1 MSNLSAL
8 SVAVEV
14 ASRKRDDA
22 RKVLQDTLAAEQAA
36 RAQLDQLEDYARE
49 TESRW
54 GMKADTA
61 MQPEVMYHHY
71 HFMDRLGHAASIQTS
86 VVGDQ
91 SARVQAAQ
99 RALLDAELRLASLR
113 KVVDKRSN
121 DLALQQ
127 QRRDQNRPMNAP
139 RCSIATRARRIE
151 HGTDQSSLL
160 AGHPARPH
168 DSRQIIGPDC
178 CRRR

>member
-1 MSNLSAL
+1 MSSLDAL

-71 HFMDRLGHAASIQTS
+71 QFMDRLGHAAGVQTT
-86 VVGDQ
+86 VVGDHA
-91 SARVQAAQ
+91 ARVEKA
-99 RALLDAELRLASLR
+99 RRTLLDAELRLASLR
-113 KVVDKRSN
+113 KVMEKRKA
-121 DLALQQ
+121 DLDLVQM
-127 QRRDQNRPMNAP
+127 RRDQKQ
-139 RCSIATRARRIE
+139 TDERAALQYRSAME
-151 HGTDQSSLL
+151 GS
-160 AGHPARPH
+160 AGREY
-168 DSRQIIGPDC
+168 G
-178 CRRR
+178 

>member
-1 MSNLSAL
+1 MSSLNAL

-54 GMKADTA
+54 GMKADTT

-71 HFMDRLGHAASIQTS
+71 QFMNRLGHAASIQNG

-113 KVVDKRSN
+113 KVVEKRRN

-127 QRRDQNRPMNAP
+127 QRRDQKQTDERAALQYRNAGQ
-139 RCSIATRARRIE
+139 E
-151 HGTDQSSLL
+151 N
-160 AGHPARPH
+160 
-168 DSRQIIGPDC
+168 
-178 CRRR
+178 

>member
-1 MSNLSAL
+1 MSSLNAL

-36 RAQLDQLEDYARE
+36 RAQLNQLEDYARE

-54 GMKADTA
+54 GMKADTT

-71 HFMDRLGHAASIQTS
+71 QFMNRLGHAASIQNG

-91 SARVQAAQ
+91 SARVQVAQ

-113 KVVDKRSN
+113 KVVEKRRS
-121 DLALQQ
+121 DFALQQ
-127 QRRDQNRPMNAP
+127 QRRDQKQ
-139 RCSIATRARRIE
+139 TDERAALQYRNVGQE
-151 HGTDQSSLL
+151 N
-160 AGHPARPH
+160 
-168 DSRQIIGPDC
+168 
-178 CRRR
+178 

>member
-1 MSNLSAL
+1 MSSLNAL

-36 RAQLDQLEDYARE
+36 RAQLNQLEDYARE

-54 GMKADTA
+54 GVKADTA

-71 HFMDRLGHAASIQTS
+71 QFMNRLGHAASIQNG
-86 VVGDQ
+86 VVRDH

-113 KVVDKRSN
+113 KVVEKRRN
-121 DLALQQ
+121 DLALRGIKQAL
-127 QRRDQNRPMNAP
+127 P
-139 RCSIATRARRIE
+139 CG
-151 HGTDQSSLL
+151 HGS
-160 AGHPARPH
+160 RVR
-168 DSRQIIGPDC
+168 SRQ
-178 CRRR
+178 

>member
-71 HFMDRLGHAASIQTS
+71 HFMDL
-86 VVGDQ
+86 
-91 SARVQAAQ
+91 
-99 RALLDAELRLASLR
+99 SL
-113 KVVDKRSN
+113 
-121 DLALQQ
+121 
-127 QRRDQNRPMNAP
+127 
-139 RCSIATRARRIE
+139 IHI
-151 HGTDQSSLL
+151 
-160 AGHPARPH
+160 
-168 DSRQIIGPDC
+168 
-178 CRRR
+178 

>member
-1 MSNLSAL
+1 MSSLNAL

-36 RAQLDQLEDYARE
+36 RAQLNQLEDYARE

-54 GMKADTA
+54 GMKADTT

-71 HFMDRLGHAASIQTS
+71 QFMNRLGHAASIQN
-86 VVGDQ
+86 VVVRDH

-113 KVVDKRSN
+113 KVVEKRLN

-127 QRRDQNRPMNAP
+127 QRRDQKQTDERAALQYRNAGQ
-139 RCSIATRARRIE
+139 E
-151 HGTDQSSLL
+151 N
-160 AGHPARPH
+160 
-168 DSRQIIGPDC
+168 
-178 CRRR
+178 